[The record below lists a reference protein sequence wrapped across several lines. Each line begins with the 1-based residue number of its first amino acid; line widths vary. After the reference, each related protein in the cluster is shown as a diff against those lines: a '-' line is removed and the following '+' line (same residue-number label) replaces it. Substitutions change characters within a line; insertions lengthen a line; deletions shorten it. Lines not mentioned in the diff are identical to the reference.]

1 MTKKNYHIILD
12 IIATTIIALAV
23 ILTIIV
29 GYNYLKFPSP
39 KIQTIKIE
47 YHGIKTDSINSLN
60 KLEIVKI
67 DSLLKEIKTTS
78 NKIQQ
83 LQMEVV
89 EKKSDDSF
97 YNKFYTAIVAI
108 ILALAGFFGF
118 KSISEVKTQAIED
131 AKKESTR
138 VAKKVSPKV
147 AREEFTRIF
156 DIEYQAGVSALA
168 NEAMTNFLRVE
179 IGALEDRIFLLEEI
193 IRNGGG
199 GDQESE
205 AQHNNPEN
213 PITPDTEAE
222 ELQVEQAENLQDVN
236 LVEPENPF
244 DNE

>member
-12 IIATTIIALAV
+12 IIATTIIGLAV

-47 YHGIKTDSINSLN
+47 YHGIKTDSINALN
-60 KLEIVKI
+60 KLEIIKI

-83 LQMEVV
+83 VQMEVV

-168 NEAMTNFLRVE
+168 NEAMTNFLRVQ

-193 IRNGGG
+193 RRNGGDG
-199 GDQESE
+199 SQEGD
-205 AQHNNPEN
+205 AQNNNPEN
-213 PITPDTEAE
+213 PIIPDVVAE
-222 ELQVEQAENLQDVN
+222 EFQVEQAENLQDDN

>member
-12 IIATTIIALAV
+12 IIATAIIALAV

-47 YHGIKTDSINSLN
+47 YHGIKTDSVNSLN
-60 KLEIVKI
+60 KLEIKKI

-83 LQMEVV
+83 AQMEVV

-138 VAKKVSPKV
+138 VAKKVSPKI

-156 DIEYQAGVSALA
+156 DTEYQAGVSAIA
-168 NEAMTNFLRVE
+168 NETMTNFLRVQ
-179 IGALEDRIFLLEEI
+179 IGTLEDRISLLEELI
-193 IRNGGG
+193 INGGG
-199 GDQESE
+199 DNKGA
-205 AQHNNPEN
+205 AQNNDN
-213 PITPDTEAE
+213 PDYPIILDAATEE
-222 ELQVEQAENLQDVN
+222 IQTEQPENLQADN